1 MILGRFINSSLEV
14 LLHWKSSEEVYKEDL
29 CEPGEVFFKLAHI
42 ERSVLG
48 MRAKALS
55 KTVLAFHLIRSSNF
69 PYGICSYQIS
79 SNTITVQMIHGKD
92 VHTLFR
98 VKFDDIITEELS
110 QIDSCLL
117 VVKKSTPAMRVIMLR
132 DTWEKVAHIS
142 TSGVVRDKWIRT
154 IASG

>member
-1 MILGRFINSSLEV
+1 MGNPQKHDAAGSFLDARLKPENKAHHSSPRFKTACQANLDRTKHVDVIARV
-14 LLHWKSSEEVYKEDL
+14 AGLLPVTMMYEEVYKEDL

-110 QIDSCLL
+110 QIDL
-117 VVKKSTPAMRVIMLR
+117 P
-132 DTWEKVAHIS
+132 
-142 TSGVVRDKWIRT
+142 
-154 IASG
+154 